1 MGSALSTFNDFM
13 DTTGPSYLSGADQIV
28 NEAVKNNYLLRRF
41 MRGKGPSETVQ
52 GGSKIKDT
60 IMFDDASTF
69 QFYQPNDTFS
79 WQNPQVLTDW
89 EIDWRFSVDHMSWTD
104 QEIELNTGGQGRN
117 ARHQT
122 YKTLKRSKEQRLW
135 TSLLNG
141 CEDAIFATA
150 NPSTMEGATGT
161 RPYSLPAFITEN
173 DTGGEPYLWGTPL
186 LQNIDPTKAGA
197 QPKWSNQVGTY
208 TGGGQ
213 DANLYA
219 RIFSAFDEMWMDVQF
234 IPPPSH
240 QEYFENPQMNAMFI
254 ACSKKA
260 QVLYVKAL
268 RASQDTFVT
277 GSRQDPS
284 YMKPQ
289 YAGVD
294 VEYVSS
300 LNTMAAYEP
309 PSGTTAA
316 VNETDADM
324 SGARYYFVNANYLK
338 FVYHTSRYMHS
349 HPTMRHPNQPFT
361 TVKPVDS
368 WYNLICRSRQ
378 RQGIVSPSSDVTSY

>member
-13 DTTGPSYLSGADQIV
+13 DTTGPSYLTGADQIV

-52 GGSKIKDT
+52 GGSTIKDE
-60 IMFDDASTF
+60 IMFDDSSTF

-79 WQNPQVLTDW
+79 WQNPQVLTAW
-89 EIDWRFSVDHMSWTD
+89 EISWRFSVDHMSWTD

-122 YKTLKRSKEQRLW
+122 FKTLKRTKEQRLW

-141 CEDAIFATA
+141 CEDALFTA
-150 NPSTMEGATGT
+150 PSYTDMEGAAGT
-161 RPYSLPAFITEN
+161 KPYSLPTFIN
-173 DTGGEPYLWGTPL
+173 DHDGLVPVGWGTSNTI
-186 LQNIDPTKAGA
+186 QNVAPATES
-197 QPKWSNQVGTY
+197 KWANQTVEFADTAVGLF
-208 TGGGQ
+208 
-213 DANLYA
+213 N
-219 RIFSAFDEMWMDVQF
+219 AFDTMWMDVRF
-234 IPPPSH
+234 VPPPSH

-254 ACSKKA
+254 ACSKKGQA
-260 QVLYVKAL
+260 YYVKHL

-289 YAGVD
+289 YAGID
-294 VEYVSS
+294 LEYVSE
-300 LNTMAAYEP
+300 LANVAVYGINTAG
-309 PSGTTAA
+309 STGTETAS
-316 VNETDADM
+316 V
-324 SGARYYFVNANYLK
+324 SSSILGPRYYFVNANYLK

-349 HPTMRHPNQPFT
+349 HPSMRHPNQPFT

-368 WYNLICRSRQ
+368 WYNFICRSRQ
-378 RQGIVSPSSDVTSY
+378 RQGLVEPSANSTGF

>member
-1 MGSALSTFNDFM
+1 MGSALNTFNDFM

-41 MRGKGPSETVQ
+41 MRGKGPSETIQ

-104 QEIELNTGGQGRN
+104 QEIELNTGGQGRG

-141 CEDAIFATA
+141 CEDAIFAT
-150 NPSTMEGATGT
+150 PSASDMEGAAGT
-161 RPYSLPAFITEN
+161 KPYSLPVFIT
-173 DTGGEPYLWGTPL
+173 DGDGTLPNGWTDPI
-186 LQNIDPTKAGA
+186 QNIAPSAEAKWANQTSLISVGAGL
-197 QPKWSNQVGTY
+197 T
-208 TGGGQ
+208 
-213 DANLYA
+213 DARNAAL
-219 RIFSAFDEMWMDVQF
+219 FNAFDNMWQDVKF
-234 IPPPSH
+234 VPPPSH
-240 QEYFENPQMNAMFI
+240 QEYFENPQMNAQFI
-254 ACSKKA
+254 ACSKLSLNA
-260 QVLYVKAL
+260 YISAL

-289 YAGVD
+289 FAGID
-294 VEYVSS
+294 LEYVAG
-300 LNTMAAYEP
+300 LNDL
-309 PSGTTAA
+309 A
-316 VNETDADM
+316 VYNGTDAETG
-324 SGARYYFVNANYLK
+324 GAKDGPRYYFINANYLK

-368 WYNLICRSRQ
+368 WYNFICRSRQ
-378 RQGIVSPSSDVTSY
+378 RQGLIEPNVAWSDSGF

>member
-1 MGSALSTFNDFM
+1 MGSALNTFNDFM

-52 GGSKIKDT
+52 GGQKIKDT

-117 ARHQT
+117 SRHQT

-141 CEDAIFATA
+141 CEDAIFAV
-150 NPSTMEGATGT
+150 PSQGDMEGAAGT
-161 RPYSLPAFITEN
+161 KPYSLPCFITEY
-173 DTGGEPYLWGTPL
+173 DSGGNPNGWTDKI
-186 LQNIDPTKAGA
+186 QNIDPDTEAKWHNQTVQATVGGTTAG
-197 QPKWSNQVGTY
+197 KI
-208 TGGGQ
+208 
-213 DANLYA
+213 DAADL
-219 RIFSAFDEMWMDVQF
+219 FKAFDSLWMDVKF
-234 IPPPSH
+234 VPPPSH

-254 ACSKKA
+254 ACSKRSQIA
-260 QVLYVKAL
+260 YVAAL
-268 RASQDTFVT
+268 RSSQDTFVT

-289 YAGVD
+289 YAGID

-300 LNTMAAYEP
+300 LGSMAAYAG
-309 PSGTTAA
+309 GTGI
-316 VNETDADM
+316 ETD
-324 SGARYYFVNANYLK
+324 STIEGPRYYFVNANYLK

-378 RQGIVSPSSDVTSY
+378 RQGIVSPSSDITTY